1 MFPKV
6 MHGLKNH
13 FTQWSE
19 REIEKLIQV
28 VELCLPVSRICAL
41 LGRSYEDVEQK
52 IDELSICLQ
61 SQTI

>member
-1 MFPKV
+1 
-6 MHGLKNH
+6 MHRLKNH

-28 VELCLPVSRICAL
+28 VELCLPASRICAL
-41 LGRSYEDVEQK
+41 LGRSVEDVEQK
-52 IDELSICLQ
+52 IDELSISPQ